1 MSDLLL
7 MTWTFLW
14 LSLLCVGGG
23 LGVIPEMQRQVVANH
38 QWVTAREFVDGYTL
52 AQLTPGPTM
61 LVVAF
66 VGYRAHGLLGALLAT
81 VAMFLPTSLI
91 VVLVAE
97 QCSDCA
103 PTAGR
108 LRRSARCCRSASG
121 CRRPARTRW
130 PGRRCTTS
138 PRWRWRSSP
147 ACSSITAAYRRSSS
161 SCSAAWRAGSSCDGR
176 GAAHGRHHRA

>member
-23 LGVIPEMQRQVVANH
+23 LGVIPEMQRQVVNNH

-66 VGYRAHGLLGALLAT
+66 VGYRVHGVLGAVLAT
-81 VAMFLPTSLI
+81 VAMFLPTSVI
-91 VVLVAE
+91 VVIVAE
-97 QCSDCA
+97 QWQRFRAHRWAASAERALLPIGVGLHAVNAALMLLVAAALTLDWPDSNTLSD
-103 PTAGR
+103 
-108 LRRSARCCRSASG
+108 
-121 CRRPARTRW
+121 
-130 PGRRCTTS
+130 
-138 PRWRWRSSP
+138 
-147 ACSSITAAYRRSSS
+147 
-161 SCSAAWRAGSSCDGR
+161 D
-176 GAAHGRHHRA
+176 RHS